1 MNLVWTAIATGI
13 TSFIAT
19 NIDDIVILMLFFS
32 QLNRQFTA
40 EHIIGGQYLGYTVL
54 VVVSLV
60 GFIGGLII
68 PKTVIGLLGFLPIA
82 IGIKGLF
89 RVEEQQEE
97 IQGVAFDSL
106 TTDSQSSWK
115 RSLGNWLNTP
125 IFNVAAVTVAN
136 GGDNVGIYIPLF
148 ANSNSFSL
156 GIILIVFYV
165 LIAVW
170 CAIAYF
176 LTRHPILAHF
186 LTKYGEKITPYI
198 LIVLGIFILIDSESY
213 HLLPWF

>member
-32 QLNRQFTA
+32 QLNRQFTVQQ
-40 EHIIGGQYLGYTVL
+40 IVGGQYLGFTCL
-54 VVVSLV
+54 LIASLI
-60 GFIGGLII
+60 GFLGGLIL

-89 RVEEQQEE
+89 QAEKEKEE

-106 TTDSQSSWK
+106 IAESRSAWK
-115 RSLGNWLNTP
+115 RSLGKVLNTP
-125 IFNVAAVTVAN
+125 LFNVAAVTVAN
-136 GGDNVGIYIPLF
+136 GGDNIGIYIPLF
-148 ANSNSFSL
+148 ANSNLLSL
-156 GIILIVFYV
+156 GIILIVFYI
-165 LIAVW
+165 LIGVW

-176 LTRHPILAHF
+176 LTRHPILAQF
-186 LTKYGEKITPYI
+186 LTQYGEKITPYI
-198 LIVLGIFILIDSESY
+198 LIALGIFILIESESY
-213 HLLPWF
+213 HLLPKF

>member
-165 LIAVW
+165 LIYATSL
-170 CAIAYF
+170 ITF
-176 LTRHPILAHF
+176 LINHIPERDI
-186 LTKYGEKITPYI
+186 
-198 LIVLGIFILIDSESY
+198 
-213 HLLPWF
+213 